1 MTLPSSNLRMD
12 QVASELNRSLP
23 LSLLDQWVQYLANSA
38 PPISMSMLFGK
49 TGRFDGSRTGSTT
62 SGPYTIDLNGVP
74 FFTGTFTYLTVDTTP
89 GSGYTQLVCGPNC
102 SWPGNVF
109 VKNNSTGVAV
119 TLPKTFN
126 APAIWQ
132 STSNP
137 SNLIRDHVTDSF
149 TIVPS
154 F

>member
-12 QVASELNRSLP
+12 QVANELNRSFP
-23 LSLLDQWVQYLANSA
+23 LSLLDAWVQYLANSA

-49 TGRFDGSRTGSTT
+49 TGRFDGNRTGS
-62 SGPYTIDLNGVP
+62 GPSIDLSGQP
-74 FFTGTFTYLTVDTTP
+74 FFSGILSALTSDQATP
-89 GSGYTQLVCGPNC
+89 YVQLTCGPNS
-102 SWPGNVF
+102 SWPGNVL
-109 VKNNSTGVAV
+109 VRNNSTGVQIV
-119 TLPKTFN
+119 LPKVFN

-132 STSNP
+132 AGVSLP
-137 SNLIRDHVTDSF
+137 NLVRSGITDSF